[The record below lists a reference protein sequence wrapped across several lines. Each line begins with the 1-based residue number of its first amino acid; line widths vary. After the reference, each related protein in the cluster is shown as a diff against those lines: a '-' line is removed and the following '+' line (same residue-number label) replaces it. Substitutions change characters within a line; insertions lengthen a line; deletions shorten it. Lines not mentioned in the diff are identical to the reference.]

1 MIVFNLAC
9 AQHHLFEGWFG
20 SSDDFESQRTRGL
33 VECPVCANKVIDKR
47 LSAPRLNFGASA
59 PAGASTAG
67 ASTVSSSMEP
77 ATSTTAQAQLNG
89 GKMVMAH
96 DDRSRALVEQVQN
109 MWMEMAKQVIANT
122 EDVGTSFAE
131 EARRI
136 HYREVPERG
145 IRGQATADEA
155 ESLRDEGIAVASLHL
170 PEALKGPLQ

>member
-33 VECPVCANKVIDKR
+33 VECPVCGNKAIDKR

-59 PAGASTAG
+59 PTGASSAGASSG
-67 ASTVSSSMEP
+67 GPSIEP
-77 ATSTTAQAQLNG
+77 ATSTKAQTPLNP
-89 GKMVMAH
+89 GKMVMAL
-96 DDRSRALVEQVQN
+96 DDRSQALMEQVQN
-109 MWMEMAKQVIANT
+109 MWMEMAKQVIAST

-136 HYREVPERG
+136 HYREAPERG

-155 ESLRDEGIAVASLHL
+155 EGLRDEGIAVASLHL

>member
-1 MIVFNLAC
+1 MIVYNLAC
-9 AQHHLFEGWFG
+9 AQQHLFEGWFG
-20 SSDDFESQRTRGL
+20 SSDDFESQRSRGL
-33 VECPVCANKVIDKR
+33 VECPVCGSKEIDKR

-59 PAGASTAG
+59 PAVAPIPSASEPLSPSATAL
-67 ASTVSSSMEP
+67 VPP
-77 ATSTTAQAQLNG
+77 AA
-89 GKMVMAH
+89 KMVMAQ
-96 DDRSRALVEQVQN
+96 DERSLALVEQVQN

-136 HYREVPERG
+136 HYREAPERG

>member
-9 AQHHLFEGWFG
+9 AQQHLFEGWFA
-20 SSDDFESQRTRGL
+20 SSDEFDSQRTRGL
-33 VECPVCANKVIDKR
+33 VECPACGNKEIDKR

-59 PAGASTAG
+59 PATASAPS
-67 ASTVSSSMEP
+67 ASVPPPPNASALASS
-77 ATSTTAQAQLNG
+77 AAR
-89 GKMVMAH
+89 MVMAH
-96 DDRSRALVEQVQN
+96 DERSLAVVEQVQN

-136 HYREVPERG
+136 HYREAPERG

>member
-9 AQHHLFEGWFG
+9 AQQHLFEGWFG
-20 SSDDFESQRTRGL
+20 SSDDFESQRGRGL
-33 VECPVCANKVIDKR
+33 VECPVCGNKVIDKR
-47 LSAPRLNFGASA
+47 LSAPRLNFGADAPSVASSTNASA
-59 PAGASTAG
+59 PAAASGAGHAPL
-67 ASTVSSSMEP
+67 A
-77 ATSTTAQAQLNG
+77 AA
-89 GKMVMAH
+89 KMVMAQ
-96 DDRSRALVEQVQN
+96 DERSQALVEQAQN

-136 HYREVPERG
+136 HYREAPERG

-170 PEALKGPLQ
+170 PDALKRPLQ